1 MVATQILNKRP
12 EPPGPEVREQRLRPE
27 VVAATIVLARSLPER
42 ACGGTD
48 GDARRTASAKKDL
61 MGEAETWMS
70 VDDLVAKGIQ
80 GW

>member
-42 ACGGTD
+42 ACVAELTVMP
-48 GDARRTASAKKDL
+48 DALQALRRT
-61 MGEAETWMS
+61 
-70 VDDLVAKGIQ
+70 
-80 GW
+80 